1 MIHIRF
7 FLLTSARAIS
17 LRRIFAISTME
28 NSENSKLYT
37 RQEVLRLVGLGIP
50 GLLMSISALTSCS
63 KFPLPDKNF
72 SGTVGIVGGGIAG
85 LYAGYMLQQQ
95 GISVM
100 IYEAS
105 DRKGG
110 RIRSQSDLIDHP
122 VEWGA
127 HRIWGENHALFQLLT
142 ANGVEWVDQAIQD
155 YAYVEGFWLSEAIM
169 DDQQSVKKLN
179 SIIDGLKTYEGA
191 DMSANLYATIK
202 GLPAS
207 TQPIWNARLGIKNGA
222 TTDIMGIEGIAS
234 SIQNASSGTNERLV
248 RSGDLESLILSTFR
262 DVPITY
268 STPIVDVDYSG
279 SKVVLTDTNGVE
291 WKHDKVLV
299 TAPIPILK
307 NNIQFY
313 PTLPSKAQAA
323 IDGTSMRGGLQVLLT
338 FNQRFWPGDAKRLQM
353 DGLCPNFEVI
363 GSGGRSN
370 QNLNLMANL
379 FGTAYETALEGPMP
393 IVPALL
399 QQLDTYYGDNIATN
413 SWVNSESYDWGQ
425 DPWIQGTQ
433 SYSPVGGSEVRY
445 GFAESVNQKLYWA
458 GEATHT
464 DGHHGTIHGAMETA
478 VRAVQQIL
486 EEA

>member
-1 MIHIRF
+1 
-7 FLLTSARAIS
+7 
-17 LRRIFAISTME
+17 ME

-169 DDQQSVKKLN
+169 GDQQSVKKLN

-222 TTDIMGIEGIAS
+222 TTDIMGIEGIAY
-234 SIQNASSGTNERLV
+234 SIQNASSGTHERLV

-268 STPIVDVDYSG
+268 STPIVNVDYSG

-464 DGHHGTIHGAMETA
+464 EGHHGTIHGAMETA